1 MDKNKQAAL
10 ARALEQIEK
19 LPKSEVVVDEPFRA
33 RYRKSAVEIAGYY
46 RPSDYLPYRDGH
58 RILRGVRR

>member
-33 RYRKSAVEIAGYY
+33 RYRKSSVEIAGYY
-46 RPSDYLPYRDGH
+46 RPSDYLPYRGGH
-58 RILRGVRR
+58 RILR

>member
-19 LPKSEVVVDEPFRA
+19 LPKSEVRADEPFRA
-33 RYRKSAVEIAGYY
+33 RYRRSAVEIAGYY
-46 RPSDYLPYRDGH
+46 RSSDYLPYRDGYC
-58 RILRGVRR
+58 ILR

>member
-10 ARALEQIEK
+10 AKALEQIEK
-19 LPKSEVVVDEPFRA
+19 LPKSEVRVDEPFRA

-46 RPSDYLPYRDGH
+46 RPIDYLPYR
-58 RILRGVRR
+58 I

>member
-19 LPKSEVVVDEPFRA
+19 LPKSEVRVDGPFRA
-33 RYRKSAVEIAGYY
+33 RYRRSAVEIAGYY
-46 RPSDYLPYRDGH
+46 RPSDYLPYR
-58 RILRGVRR
+58 I

>member
-10 ARALEQIEK
+10 AKELEQIEK
-19 LPKSEVVVDEPFRA
+19 LPKSEVRVDGPFRA

-58 RILRGVRR
+58 RILR

>member
-19 LPKSEVVVDEPFRA
+19 LPKSEVRVDEQFRA
-33 RYRKSAVEIAGYY
+33 RYRRSAVEIAGYY
-46 RPSDYLPYRDGH
+46 QSSDYLPYRDGC
-58 RILRGVRR
+58 RILR

>member
-19 LPKSEVVVDEPFRA
+19 LPKSEVIADEPFRS
-33 RYRKSAVEIAGYY
+33 RYRRSVVEIAGYY
-46 RPSDYLPYRDGH
+46 QPSDYLPYRDGYC
-58 RILRGVRR
+58 ILR